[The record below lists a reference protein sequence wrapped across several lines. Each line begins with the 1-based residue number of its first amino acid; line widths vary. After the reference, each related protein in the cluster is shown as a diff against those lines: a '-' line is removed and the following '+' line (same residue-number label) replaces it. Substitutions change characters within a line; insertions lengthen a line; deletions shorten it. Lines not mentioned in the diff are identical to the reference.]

1 MKLASRNLDTVIVIA
16 AALFLFASLLLVV
29 AVDIMNVFG
38 VSERLLAAQD
48 GETAYVWYHW
58 YEFPV
63 EVLQW
68 PALAA
73 AMLLFGIIYGNASE
87 RSAGADLSPLGPP
100 PIVRRFSLLIAAGL
114 LLMLLEDA
122 GDVRHIITD
131 LMNMITGGAGSG
143 SRYGY
148 AATLFELGYFAAL
161 AAVMLFAIVRYRA
174 AFIADRRAVIWL
186 AGGIVF
192 YAVAVTSSWA
202 GSAFGAVLDIS
213 QLYTA
218 IGNRAVELLFVNGA
232 HSEALYEQ
240 ARDTVGNVGFMF
252 MDRVYEETLELM
264 GAAFLLA
271 AAVRVYNLMR
281 Q

>member
-1 MKLASRNLDTVIVIA
+1 MKLSSRNLDTVIVLT
-16 AALFLFASLLLVV
+16 AALFLIASLLFFV
-29 AVDIMNVFG
+29 AVDIFNVFG
-38 VSERLLAAQD
+38 VSERLLAMQD

-68 PALAA
+68 PTLAA
-73 AMLLFGIIYGNASE
+73 AMLIFAIVYGKASE
-87 RSAGADLSPLGPP
+87 RPETADLSPLGSA

-131 LMNMITGGAGSG
+131 LMNMLTGGAGGG

-161 AAVMLFAIVRYRA
+161 AAVMLFAIVRYRH
-174 AFIADRRAVIWL
+174 AFIRDQRTVYWL

-192 YAVAVTSSWA
+192 YAVAVASSWA

-218 IGNRAVELLFVNGA
+218 VGNRAVELLFVNGA
-232 HSEALYEQ
+232 HSEALYEH
-240 ARDTVGNVGFMF
+240 ARETVGNVGFMF